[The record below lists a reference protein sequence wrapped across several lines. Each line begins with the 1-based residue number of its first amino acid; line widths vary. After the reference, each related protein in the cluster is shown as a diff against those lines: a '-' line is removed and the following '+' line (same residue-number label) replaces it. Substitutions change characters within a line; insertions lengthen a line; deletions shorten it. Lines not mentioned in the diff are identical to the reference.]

1 MLADDILLLY
11 AKTTSYTSNLDK
23 YIQLNLS
30 AGTYSIDNF
39 KRKQTLQF
47 SKKRQDQEVPQIEDF
62 KLVNREN

>member
-47 SKKRQDQEVPQIEDF
+47 SKKRQD
-62 KLVNREN
+62 